1 MFKSLMILC
10 TDLWHTPLSSAQHFS
25 STLSQLLVQNQ
36 SYLRSIEQTNSL
48 YSHFFF
54 FLPFEFLYPAIP
66 ESSVTIFS
74 LLEFCWNLS
83 STNGPFPVLSFF
95 LWIYMLFIIY
105 CHISGI
111 SGERGNKWSV
121 LNLPLLTRT
130 SLTLLS
136 KPVVT
141 IIVYGDIIIVF
152 RFSNII

>member
-1 MFKSLMILC
+1 MILC
-10 TDLWHTPLSSAQHFS
+10 TDLWYTPLFSAQHFT
-25 STLSQLLVQNQ
+25 STLSILLLQNQ

-48 YSHFFF
+48 YSHFFTIWVS
-54 FLPFEFLYPAIP
+54 YPAIP
-66 ESSVTIFS
+66 DSSPVTIFS

-111 SGERGNKWSV
+111 SGERGNKWSA
-121 LNLPLLTRT
+121 LTLPLLTRT